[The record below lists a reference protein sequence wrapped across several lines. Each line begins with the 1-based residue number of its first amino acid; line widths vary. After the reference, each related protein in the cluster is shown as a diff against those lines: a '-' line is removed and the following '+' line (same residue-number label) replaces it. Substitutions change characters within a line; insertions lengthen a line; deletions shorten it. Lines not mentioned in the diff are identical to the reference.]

1 VSAMPEGFSSEP
13 NSEVSTTIRLDSR
26 IYSKEAILRTVLWF
40 TDIAYVYFDESSA
53 ERFVVQVRLKSTAAS
68 LNNPRPPRIQ
78 DVVGEFCNSLLE
90 FELRRQVETETAPIR
105 QLILAKAF
113 SESGILEEDPPGNFS
128 DPVGI
133 DRPDSIV
140 QISDKLPAPSRG

>member
-1 VSAMPEGFSSEP
+1 MPEGFSSEP
-13 NSEVSTTIRLDSR
+13 NSEASTTIRLDSR
-26 IYSKEAILRTVLWF
+26 IYSKEAVLRTALWL
-40 TDIAYVYFDESSA
+40 TDVAYIYFEEPSD
-53 ERFVVQVRLKSTAAS
+53 ERFVVQVRLKSIATS
-68 LNNPRPPRIQ
+68 LSNPRPPRIE

-113 SESGILEEDPPGNFS
+113 SESGVLEEDPPGNFG

-140 QISDKLPAPSRG
+140 QISDKLATPSRG